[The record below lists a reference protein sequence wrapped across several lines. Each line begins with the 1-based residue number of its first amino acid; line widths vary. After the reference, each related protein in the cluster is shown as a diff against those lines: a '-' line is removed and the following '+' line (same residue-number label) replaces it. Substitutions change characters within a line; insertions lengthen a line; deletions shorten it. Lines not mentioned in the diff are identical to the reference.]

1 MIIIKSGEHTVYHP
15 GNPQLRLISPKLC
28 MEDNAAGSLT
38 FSIYRE
44 NPGYSAIK
52 KLFPVVTVI
61 RDGQTIFKGRVIT
74 ERKDFYNGR
83 SVEVEGKLAFFNDS
97 YLEPFTFQGS
107 PESLFRMIVENHN
120 AQVMP
125 WQQIKVGMVTVKDSN
140 DFIVRSSEK
149 MLNTWNALKE
159 KCFQSG
165 LGGKIRIRY
174 EEDGDYI
181 DWLEDYSRISS
192 QSIAFA
198 KNLISLSQETD
209 ASETYTAIRPV
220 GAEVEG
226 ARIDI
231 TTVNEG
237 VPYLVNREKAAEY
250 GIIFAPESES
260 VWEDVTLPENLKK
273 KAYDKL
279 HGAMGALSE
288 TYEIKA
294 VDLNLT
300 DRQIE
305 ALDIC
310 EYVPV
315 ESRPHGVSGNYLLN
329 KATISISSPQD
340 SVYCLGASR
349 RVMSDMDL
357 GGGPADI
364 PQKISTFVNDAKY
377 VSEEKAGEILAEYS
391 KTEEVERLV
400 SSAVETIPAGP
411 EGESAYGLAV
421 RNGYEGTEAEWIDSL
436 HGSKGDPGAGGLAAS
451 VRIGSV
457 RTAPAG
463 TEASVTNAGT
473 EREAVL
479 DFVIPRGEKGEP
491 GSGGVYE
498 TKETLDEIRSTE
510 APGSLA
516 DAMAVKELAEQVP
529 FRLGVDAAGNYGY
542 YKDGADT
549 VTPFKQGGGM
559 ETPVFRVPY
568 DIAER
573 YFTYATL
580 DGNTYL
586 PETDGDWMSICR
598 AGLPGGIIVSDDFSA
613 ASVTLQI
620 G

>member
-1 MIIIKSGEHTVYHP
+1 MIIIKSGEHTIYHP
-15 GNPQLRLISPKLC
+15 GNPYLRLISPKLC

-38 FSIYRE
+38 FKIYEDNQNYHAVRR
-44 NPGYSAIK
+44 
-52 KLFPVVTVI
+52 LFPVIAVI
-61 RDGQTIFKGRVIT
+61 RDGKPIFKGRVIT

-97 YLEPFTFQGS
+97 YLEPFAFQGS
-107 PESLFRMIVENHN
+107 PEELFRMIVENHN

-125 WQQIKVGMVTVKDSN
+125 WQQVKMGIVTVKDNN
-140 DFIVRSSEK
+140 DYIVRSSEK
-149 MLNTWNALKE
+149 ILNTWNALKE
-159 KCFQSG
+159 KCFQSN

-174 EEDGDYI
+174 EKDGDYV
-181 DWLEDYSRISS
+181 DWLEDYTRISA

-220 GAEVEG
+220 GAEVDG
-226 ARIDI
+226 AKIDI
-231 TTVNEG
+231 TSVNAG

-250 GIIFAPESES
+250 GILFAPESES

-279 HGAMGALSE
+279 YGSMGALSE

-300 DRQIE
+300 DSQIE

-315 ESRPHGVSGNYLLN
+315 QSRPHGISGNYLLN
-329 KATISISSPQD
+329 KATISIGSPQD

-357 GGGPADI
+357 GGGAADI
-364 PQKISTFVNDAKY
+364 PQKVSTFENDAKY
-377 VSEEKAGEILAEYS
+377 VSEEKAGEILAEYP

-400 SSAVETIPAGP
+400 SSAVETIPVGP
-411 EGESAYGLAV
+411 EGESAYELAV
-421 RNGYEGTEAEWIDSL
+421 RSGYEGTEAEWLDSL
-436 HGSKGDPGAGGLAAS
+436 HGAKGDPGADGLPAS
-451 VRIGSV
+451 ITIGNVS
-457 RTAPAG
+457 TGPAG
-463 TEASVTNAGT
+463 TEASVVNVGT
-473 EREAVL
+473 EIEAVL
-479 DFVIPRGEKGEP
+479 EFVIPRGEKGEP
-491 GSGGVYE
+491 GSSGGYE
-498 TKETLDEIRSTE
+498 IKETLDEIRSTE
-510 APGSLA
+510 EYGSIA
-516 DAMAVKELAEQVP
+516 DAMAVRELSEQIP

-559 ETPVFRVPY
+559 EMLVYLVPY

-586 PETDGDWMSICR
+586 PETDGSWMGVCR
-598 AGLPGGIIVSDDFSA
+598 TDLLDGIIVSDDFSA
-613 ASVTLQI
+613 ASVAVQI